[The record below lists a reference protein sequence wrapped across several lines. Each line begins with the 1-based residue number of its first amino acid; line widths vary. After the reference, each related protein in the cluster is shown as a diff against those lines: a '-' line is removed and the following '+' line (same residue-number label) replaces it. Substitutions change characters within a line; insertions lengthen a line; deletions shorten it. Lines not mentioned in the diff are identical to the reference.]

1 MFTRW
6 KKIAQNRKKNFEF
19 SYLKLELWKIL
30 KYTSL
35 ELFVAI
41 PWNWEGWTY
50 KTYLYIHTF
59 DNEILFLDCTEPAI
73 LEFPKDFLS
82 EEVRNNGGIII
93 HVILATYLIFG
104 LGTICD
110 DFFVPVLEIISEK
123 FHLSNDVAGATF
135 MAAGKYVLVLL

>member
-1 MFTRW
+1 MKNIEVFRW
-6 KKIAQNRKKNFEF
+6 NFLSQYPEIG
-19 SYLKLELWKIL
+19 KGEHIKHI
-30 KYTSL
+30 YT
-35 ELFVAI
+35 
-41 PWNWEGWTY
+41 
-50 KTYLYIHTF
+50 YIHTF

-135 MAAGKYVLVLL
+135 MAAGKYVLVLYLLLLSVKDRVPKTRTLGSRLT

>member
-1 MFTRW
+1 M
-6 KKIAQNRKKNFEF
+6 
-19 SYLKLELWKIL
+19 
-30 KYTSL
+30 
-35 ELFVAI
+35 
-41 PWNWEGWTY
+41 Y
-50 KTYLYIHTF
+50 KTYKICTYNIDI
-59 DNEILFLDCTEPAI
+59 DNEFLFLDCTEPAI

-93 HVILATYLIFG
+93 HILLATYLIFG

-135 MAAGKYVLVLL
+135 MAAGIYFSEGYRVTETR

>member
-1 MFTRW
+1 MGIGKGEHINIFIHT
-6 KKIAQNRKKNFEF
+6 
-19 SYLKLELWKIL
+19 LP
-30 KYTSL
+30 T
-35 ELFVAI
+35 
-41 PWNWEGWTY
+41 
-50 KTYLYIHTF
+50 HTF

-135 MAAGKYVLVLL
+135 MAAGK